1 MNKAPE
7 PATIGN
13 LLQEATHLIPSDS
26 ARLDAEVLLASVLN
40 RPRSHLLAWPERVPD
55 PEQQRYF
62 RELIARRAAG
72 EPVAHLIGEREF
84 WSLPVGVTSATLI
97 PRPETETLVACALAV
112 LPAGAS
118 RQIADLGTG
127 SGAIALALAH
137 ERPECAI
144 LATDQSDAA
153 VEVAK
158 ANALRLGL
166 NNIEFVIGDW
176 CKALTGR
183 HFDLIVSN
191 PPYIPAADRHLEQGD
206 VRFEPHTALVAGPHG
221 LDALTCIIGCAREH
235 LHDHAWLMLE
245 HGFDQADRVE
255 ALLQQ
260 QGYHSIVRHRDMAG
274 HERVITA
281 RI

>member
-1 MNKAPE
+1 MNKARE
-7 PATIGN
+7 PATIGT
-13 LLQEATHLIPSDS
+13 LLQEATHLIHSDS

-55 PEQQRYF
+55 PEQQQHY
-62 RELIARRAAG
+62 RELVARRAAG
-72 EPVAHLIGEREF
+72 EPVAHLIGQREF
-84 WSLPVGVTSATLI
+84 WSLPVSVTPATLI
-97 PRPETETLVACALAV
+97 PRPETETLVACALAI
-112 LPAGAS
+112 LPSAAR

-137 ERPECAI
+137 ERPRCTI

-176 CKALTGR
+176 CKALAGR
-183 HFDLIVSN
+183 RFDLIVSN

-221 LDALTCIIGCAREH
+221 LDALTCIIACAREH

-245 HGFDQADRVE
+245 HGFDQADPVQ

-260 QGYHSIVRHRDMAG
+260 QGYHSIVRHRDMTG
-274 HERVITA
+274 HERVTTA
-281 RI
+281 RM